1 MNQASWHTIGLSWQ
15 DRSNKLKQIIDM
27 QTAIAK
33 VGMDLSSVMQ
43 LVVEYCCE
51 LIQCDGAAI
60 ELREGDCMVYRA
72 TSGIANAHSGLR
84 LPIHESLSGYSI
96 QTGEL
101 QLCNDVES
109 DPRVNQP
116 ACKAQG
122 IESMLLIPLA
132 HSNDMVGVLKVLS
145 SQKQHFTTEH
155 AAILRLV
162 SEQVAAS
169 LYFCHRYVPDNLVHQ
184 ATHDSLTELKNRSAF
199 MERLRREVQ
208 VSDCKYTHRFGVM
221 IIDMNGLKR
230 VNDELGHRAGDTLL
244 AEMARRLQRTFRPS
258 DLVARIGGDEFGV
271 VVSNLQTPDVLNK
284 AAQRLHSALVRPHE
298 CKGQNIR
305 LSASVGSAVYPD
317 DAQQIEPLIEMAD
330 QRMYQKKR
338 AHYERVPA

>member
-1 MNQASWHTIGLSWQ
+1 MNNAHWESIGSTWQA
-15 DRSNKLKQIIDM
+15 RSVKLKQIIDM
-27 QTAIAK
+27 QTDIAK

-60 ELREGDCMVYRA
+60 ELREGNHMVYRA

-84 LPIHESLSGYSI
+84 LPINESLSGYSI
-96 QTGEL
+96 KTGEL
-101 QLCNDVES
+101 QLCNDVEL

-122 IESMLLIPLA
+122 IEAMLLIPLE
-132 HSNDMVGVLKVLS
+132 HSDDVVGVLKVLS
-145 SQKQHFTTEH
+145 RNKQHFTMEH

-169 LYFCHRYVPDNLVHQ
+169 MYFCHRYVPDNLLYQ

-199 MERLRREVQ
+199 MERLRREVHVNGNRSQ
-208 VSDCKYTHRFGVM
+208 HRFGLM

-230 VNDELGHRAGDTLL
+230 VNDELGHRAGDALL
-244 AEMARRLQRTFRPS
+244 GEMARRLQKTFRPT

-271 VVSNLQTPDVLNK
+271 VVSNIQSIEVLSK
-284 AAQRLHSALVRPHE
+284 ASQRLNSELATPHT
-298 CKGQNIR
+298 CKGKELR
-305 LSASVGSAVYPD
+305 LSASVGSAAYPD
-317 DAQQIEPLIEMAD
+317 DAEHIEQLIEVAD
-330 QRMYQKKR
+330 QRMYQRKR
-338 AHYERVPA
+338 AHYEEIPA